1 MFDGFLKFVMRQRL
15 MVLLGGVLL
24 LGMGAVAWKRLPID
38 AFPDVTNVQVMILT
52 DAPGLTPGEVERLV
66 TFPIEI
72 EMGGL
77 PDVRQVRSLSKSGL
91 SQVIVIFED
100 HVDTYFARQLVFE
113 RLAQAKGDLPEG
125 LEPEL
130 GPISTGLGEIYQYV
144 VAAGWY
150 CPEHPRVWSR
160 TEGACEECGSD
171 LLEPRAAPRNVFGVL
186 AGICHNRNHGSGA

>member
-1 MFDGFLKFVMRQRL
+1 MFDGFLRFIMRQRL
-15 MVLLGGVLL
+15 MVVLGGVLL

-38 AFPDVTNVQVMILT
+38 AFPDVTNVQVMVLT
-52 DAPGLTPGEVERLV
+52 NAPGLTPGEVERLV

-91 SQVIVIFED
+91 SQVVVIFED

-113 RLAQAKGDLPEG
+113 RLAQAKENLPEG

-130 GPISTGLGEIYQYV
+130 GPISTG
-144 VAAGWY
+144 
-150 CPEHPRVWSR
+150 PTWSR
-160 TEGACEECGSD
+160 SRASRSTPTRPWPAGCGCACGCR
-171 LLEPRAAPRNVFGVL
+171 RAR
-186 AGICHNRNHGSGA
+186 RTRTSRRS